1 VKTDPR
7 FEELYR
13 AEFQSVFHTVY
24 ALCGVQDVSEEAAQ
38 EAFLRAFERW
48 KRLRE
53 ESWVMGW
60 ITTTAINVAR
70 RRLRRRAP
78 VELALARSEPEEA
91 IDTCRAV
98 GALPLREQQ
107 AVVLYYHLDLPTAEI
122 ATAMGCAESSVRVYL
137 ARARTALRAR
147 LEVTADGER

>member
-13 AEFQSVFHTVY
+13 AEFPSVFHTVY
-24 ALCGVQDVSEEAAQ
+24 ALCGDQDVSEEAAQ

-53 ESWVMGW
+53 ESWMMGW
-60 ITTTAINVAR
+60 IITTAINVAR

-78 VELALARSEPEEA
+78 VELALARSEPEGA
-91 IDTCRAV
+91 IDIWRAV